1 MSTQSLRPI
10 SSVITGVARAARSS
24 TGMQRGETGYAD
36 HSHSNGHND
45 LYLPT
50 PPVWLRQTVKDST
63 NYLVSSIL
71 RNKRPPDGVSVE
83 QAKLDLSPALHD
95 ARRAQAP
102 ASLEEIAGALEGIAQ
117 VFRASLPE
125 KTGLKIYISVLQD
138 LPRVAFKEACRD
150 VVRTHKYPN
159 MPLPSQ
165 FIEAAETPKER
176 IVFWLERLE
185 NANKLLT
192 RIP

>member
-1 MSTQSLRPI
+1 M
-10 SSVITGVARAARSS
+10 
-24 TGMQRGETGYAD
+24 
-36 HSHSNGHND
+36 
-45 LYLPT
+45 
-50 PPVWLRQTVKDST
+50 
-63 NYLVSSIL
+63 
-71 RNKRPPDGVSVE
+71 
-83 QAKLDLSPALHD
+83 
-95 ARRAQAP
+95 
-102 ASLEEIAGALEGIAQ
+102 EGIAQ

-138 LPRVAFKEACRD
+138 LPRAAFKEACRD

-185 NANKLLT
+185 NANRVLT

>member
-10 SSVITGVARAARSS
+10 SSAITGVAQAARSS
-24 TGMQRGETGYAD
+24 IGMQRGATGYAD
-36 HSHSNGHND
+36 HSHNSGHND

-50 PPVWLRQTVKDST
+50 PPTWLKQTVNDST

-71 RNKRPPDGVSVE
+71 RNKKLPDGVSID
-83 QAKLDLSPALHD
+83 QAKHELSPALEQ

-138 LPRVAFKEACRD
+138 LPRAAFKEACRD

-165 FIEAAETPKER
+165 FIEAAETTKER

-192 RIP
+192 RIS

>member
-10 SSVITGVARAARSS
+10 SSAITGVARAAQSS

-36 HSHSNGHND
+36 HSHSSGHND
-45 LYLPT
+45 LYLPI
-50 PPVWLRQTVKDST
+50 PPVWLKQTVSDST

-71 RNKRPPDGVSVE
+71 RNKRLPDGVSVD
-83 QAKLDLSPALHD
+83 QAKHELSPALEQ

-138 LPRVAFKEACRD
+138 LPRAAFKEACRD

-192 RIP
+192 RIA

>member
-10 SSVITGVARAARSS
+10 SSAITGVVQAAQSS
-24 TGMQRGETGYAD
+24 TGMQRGATGYAD
-36 HSHSNGHND
+36 HSHNSGHTD

-50 PPVWLRQTVKDST
+50 PPTWLKQTVNDST

-71 RNKRPPDGVSVE
+71 RNKKLPDGMSID
-83 QAKLDLSPALHD
+83 QAKHELSPALEQ

-138 LPRVAFKEACRD
+138 LPRAAFKEACRD

-185 NANKLLT
+185 NANKVLT
-192 RIP
+192 RIS